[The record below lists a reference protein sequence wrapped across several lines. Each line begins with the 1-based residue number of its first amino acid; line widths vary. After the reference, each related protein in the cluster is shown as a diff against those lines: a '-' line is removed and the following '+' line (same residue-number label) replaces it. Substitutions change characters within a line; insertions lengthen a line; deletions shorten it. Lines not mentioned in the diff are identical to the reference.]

1 MDNYWDAITNR
12 NADYDGKIVYAV
24 KTTGIYCKPSCP
36 SRKPKRENV
45 VLFNVP
51 HLAETAGY
59 RPCKR
64 CMPTAHIDPQVEHM
78 ETICRYIEKNLEN
91 ALTLEHL
98 SEEFALSPF
107 HLQRTFKDV
116 VGISPQQYTEA
127 LRLQRIRTAL
137 GNGENILE
145 AIYAAG
151 YSSTSKLYTCA
162 DMVLGMTPGTYQQ
175 GGTNMNILYTIV
187 DCNLGKLL
195 VAATERGLCAVRLGD
210 DVDTLETE
218 LMREFPSAG
227 LERDTIV
234 LTGWV
239 NEILAYIEGN
249 QPHLALPLDVQ
260 ATAFQRQVWQALQEI
275 PYGETRT
282 YADIANAI
290 GQPTASRA
298 VANAI
303 GSNPVAMVIPC
314 HRVVRS
320 DGSLGGYRW
329 GINRKES
336 LLAVEHA

>member
-1 MDNYWDAITNR
+1 MDNYWDAIINR
-12 NADYDGKIVYAV
+12 DAEYDGKIVYAV

-45 VLFNVP
+45 VFFNVP

-64 CMPTAHIDPQVEHM
+64 CIPTADVDPQVEQV
-78 ETICRYIEKNLEN
+78 EAICRYIEDNLEG

-98 SEEFALSPF
+98 SDEFALSPF
-107 HLQRTFKDV
+107 HLQRTFKDI

-127 LRLQRIRTAL
+127 LRLQKIRDAL
-137 GNGENILE
+137 GGGENIIE

-162 DMVLGMTPGTYQQ
+162 DMVLGMTPATYQR

-210 DVDTLETE
+210 DIDALETE

-227 LERDTIV
+227 LERDSVV

-249 QPHLALPLDVQ
+249 QPNLALPLDMQ
-260 ATAFQRQVWQALQEI
+260 ATAFQRQVWQALQDV

-290 GQPTASRA
+290 GRPTASRA

-314 HRVVRS
+314 HRIVRT

-329 GINRKES
+329 GIDRKEA
-336 LLAVEHA
+336 LLAAEQG